1 VSLSAHSFMPIKFR
15 CPHCR
20 QFLGIARTKAGEI
33 ADCPMCG
40 KTLRVPDLD
49 GTVRP
54 LPKPELNLEDQELV
68 EALGELAGIGTQ
80 DASGRT
86 EAPQRRGDARSPA
99 PVPAPQPVELKPLE
113 PAVPVVVAEP
123 PRPARPQQ
131 FPEKA
136 AAGEPQARAGQL
148 LAEPK
153 PVSPRTSR
161 VAQPQRLSRAREAN
175 RRMPTAV
182 WMAVGAVAAVVVLG
196 GVAVVLMN
204 RAVPSPTAAGD
215 DAVPSEAAASAQA
228 ARLESSGEPA
238 AALTGRITYV
248 SEAGDTRPDD
258 GARVIVLPAQRRGT
272 IKFDAAGFMAGSG
285 DVDAAVA
292 TAAMRALGGDLAIAD
307 EKGEYAVTLP
317 QAGSY
322 QLVVISRHQS
332 RSWQVGVEASTQEM
346 LERFF
351 IRPSTLLGQ
360 LAYTVQPFQYR
371 GQGTS
376 PRDFAF
382 ERQ

>member
-1 VSLSAHSFMPIKFR
+1 MPIKFR

-49 GTVRP
+49 GTVQP
-54 LPKPELNLEDQELV
+54 LPEPELNLEDQELV
-68 EALGELAGIGTQ
+68 EALGELAGIGTRE
-80 DASGRT
+80 ATGRT
-86 EAPQRRGDARSPA
+86 DAPQRRSDSTTPV
-99 PVPAPQPVELKPLE
+99 PVPAPRPVELKPLE
-113 PAVPVVVAEP
+113 PAVPVVIADP
-123 PRPARPQQ
+123 PGPARPQQ
-131 FPEKA
+131 PRVRA
-136 AAGEPQARAGQL
+136 AAAEHDPHPAEL
-148 LAEPK
+148 VAEPRSAILR
-153 PVSPRTSR
+153 PSR
-161 VAQPQRLSRAREAN
+161 ESRPTRSSHMRAAT
-175 RRMPTAV
+175 RRMSTPTWLAL
-182 WMAVGAVAAVVVLG
+182 AAVAAVLVLG
-196 GVAVVLMN
+196 GVGVVLMN
-204 RAVPSPTAAGD
+204 HTAAEPMTDGNES
-215 DAVPSEAAASAQA
+215 VPADAAAEARQA
-228 ARLESSGEPA
+228 AVLTSDA
-238 AALTGRITYV
+238 TAALTGRITYV
-248 SEAGDTRPDD
+248 SEAGDSRPDD
-258 GARVIVLPAQRRGT
+258 GARVIVLPVQRRGT
-272 IKFDAAGFMAGSG
+272 IKFDSAGFMAGSG

-307 EKGEYAVTLP
+307 EKGEYAVMLP

-332 RSWQVGVEASTQEM
+332 RPWQVGVEASTQEM

-360 LAYTVQPFQYR
+360 VAYLVQPFQYR